1 MMIRRKT
8 ITVFFILALTVLTTS
23 CAALRSV
30 AAPVESNPSLSGVED
45 EAGGGFNLFEI
56 VVGSRGESSIA
67 DAPSSSERSAIS
79 EESESAIED
88 AAEEGYGPDHTQLNL
103 RAGSVDDNEQWD
115 DYLLYRIR
123 FAEWGV
129 PIREIDITERHILR
143 VSTDQGL
150 PVLGARISI
159 FNDQGSKVADL
170 MTTSDGQA
178 LFFPMASEDPNSQN
192 YDATIE
198 KDGQIADLIIDRE
211 LREHEVTL
219 EANSASDPVRLDVHF
234 LIDATGSMSDEIYQ
248 LKENMI
254 LISECIHDL
263 PSKPDVRFGMTIYR
277 DRGDDFVTQTL
288 DFTPDI
294 EAFIQELS
302 QVEAN
307 GGGDYSESLNEGFHD
322 AIHLPEW
329 RIDDTVSLIFLIA
342 DAPPHLDYGNDY
354 DYAEEIFEATERGVK
369 IFPVASSGL
378 DDQGEYIFR
387 QLAQISGGKF
397 LFLTYGPQ
405 GGPGDETTHHVED
418 YSVLSLDQLI
428 IRIVEE
434 ELANLNGVDGYKQ

>member
-254 LISECIHDL
+254 LISECIHD
-263 PSKPDVRFGMTIYR
+263 
-277 DRGDDFVTQTL
+277 
-288 DFTPDI
+288 
-294 EAFIQELS
+294 
-302 QVEAN
+302 
-307 GGGDYSESLNEGFHD
+307 
-322 AIHLPEW
+322 
-329 RIDDTVSLIFLIA
+329 TVSLIFLIA

-434 ELANLNGVDGYKQ
+434 ELANLNGVDGYRQ